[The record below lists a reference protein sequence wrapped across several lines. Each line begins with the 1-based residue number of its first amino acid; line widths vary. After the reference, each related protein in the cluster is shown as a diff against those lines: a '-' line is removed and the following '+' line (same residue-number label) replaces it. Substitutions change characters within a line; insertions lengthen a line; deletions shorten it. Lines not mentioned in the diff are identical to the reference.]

1 MTEYDDFNSGELY
14 LLFDNDILA
23 SLDLPF
29 MVSASVEETE
39 NMLYIEGYPSPGCLS
54 SRFKSMSEEQLQLFK
69 DSRQSNSLKK
79 EYHTVN

>member
-14 LLFDNDILA
+14 LLFDNDIYA

-39 NMLYIEGYPSPGCLS
+39 KVKKALNMLYIEGYPSPGCLS
-54 SRFKSMSEEQLQLFK
+54 SIK
-69 DSRQSNSLKK
+69 DSNQCLMNSYNRLRIPG
-79 EYHTVN
+79 NQIL